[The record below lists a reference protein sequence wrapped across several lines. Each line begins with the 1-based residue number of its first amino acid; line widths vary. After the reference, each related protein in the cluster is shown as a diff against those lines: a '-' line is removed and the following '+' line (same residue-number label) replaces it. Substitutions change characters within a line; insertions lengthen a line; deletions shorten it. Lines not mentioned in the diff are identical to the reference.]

1 MNLYNIDKTK
11 NKLLEQ
17 LEKLLSGKDN
27 FKERYLKI
35 FEMNLEI
42 VVSTFALLIIVSERN
57 AINFASN
64 HPRTRIKI
72 ANTKSIHTEII
83 TS

>member
-1 MNLYNIDKTK
+1 MK
-11 NKLLEQ
+11 
-17 LEKLLSGKDN
+17 
-27 FKERYLKI
+27 YLKI

-42 VVSTFALLIIVSERN
+42 VVSTFALFIIVSERN
-57 AINFASN
+57 AINFANN

-72 ANTKSIHTEII
+72 ANTKFIHREVI